1 MKDTWPIQNMVK
13 RIIRICLV
21 AVVLLAGV
29 IIGCAKEGNP
39 SRLLDQAL
47 HTFSVQRGML
57 ELEHSNAIILNQQPT
72 IDWNPLVD
80 VEKFRQ
86 QVHAVNIDYTRSNSK
101 EMVLTI
107 SMDSESA
114 KDQLAAWLH
123 NELEDVRKE
132 AELTSHSSANSL
144 GAGKLQRKIQMRIAA
159 AEQHINTWM
168 RASRIDSNVAL
179 WVNRRT
185 QMPSRMEVRMTIQN
199 KTGRMDK
206 KDEIVES
213 FLIS

>member
-1 MKDTWPIQNMVK
+1 MKNTFPIHNMVR
-13 RIIRICLV
+13 RIMRICLV
-21 AVVLLAGV
+21 VEVLLAGV

-47 HTFSVQRGML
+47 HTFSVQQGTL

-86 QVHAVNIDYTRSNSK
+86 QVNAVNMDTRSNSK
-101 EMVLTI
+101 EMVLNI

-123 NELEDVRKE
+123 SELEKVRKE
-132 AELTSHSSANSL
+132 AELTSLSSANSL
-144 GAGKLQRKIQMRIAA
+144 GAGKLQREIQMRIAA

-168 RASRIDSNVAL
+168 RDSRIDSNVAL

-185 QMPSRMEVRMTIQN
+185 QMPSRMEVRITIQN
-199 KTGRMDK
+199 KNGRMDN
-206 KDEIVES
+206 KDEILES

>member
-1 MKDTWPIQNMVK
+1 MKNTFPNQNIVK
-13 RIIRICLV
+13 RIMRICLV
-21 AVVLLAGV
+21 AEVLLAGV
-29 IIGCAKEGNP
+29 IIGCANEGNP
-39 SRLLDQAL
+39 SSLLDQAL
-47 HTFSVQRGML
+47 HTFSVQQGTL
-57 ELEHSNAIILNQQPT
+57 KLEHSNAIILNQQAT

-86 QVHAVNIDYTRSNSK
+86 QVHDVNMDTRSNSK
-101 EMVLTI
+101 EMVLSI

-132 AELTSHSSANSL
+132 AELTSLSSANSL
-144 GAGKLQRKIQMRIAA
+144 AAGKLQREIQLRIAA
-159 AEQHINTWM
+159 VEEHINTWM
-168 RASRIDSNVAL
+168 NNSRIDSNVAL
-179 WVNRRT
+179 WVNRQT

-199 KTGRMDK
+199 KNGRMDN